1 MLASRR
7 AGGAIWRTAHSREAT
22 VFSSGLAG
30 RRRRRSP
37 LPSSISSSPLSLSL
51 SLSLAF
57 SRLRSSCLVE
67 PAALAML
74 HATTG
79 RGALLL
85 RPDALPIYPCG
96 SCDHPV
102 VRVYPKT
109 RRDPRRRRITGRR
122 KGNGRKGGRGR
133 DPEFAESRK
142 FPAEEFS
149 SSTSL
154 GCIRNN
160 FTGRSIFPGFCCY
173 IAGRKRV

>member
-1 MLASRR
+1 MENSPLERSHR
-7 AGGAIWRTAHSREAT
+7 ILLWP
-22 VFSSGLAG
+22 
-30 RRRRRSP
+30 RRSSSP
-37 LPSSISSSPLSLSL
+37 SISSPFFHLFLPSLSLSL